1 MFTSGATMRL
11 GNLPNERKLTPTF
24 APMQTLSPNE
34 YFTDPAWV
42 NYALLDVRSPGEY
55 TVGKLP
61 GAQSLPLFTDAER
74 AEVGTLYKQTSP
86 DAALLSGLEIAG
98 GKMRWLVEEA
108 RRLAPGNKVVVH
120 CWRGG
125 QRSGSVAWL
134 LERAGFEV
142 ARLSG
147 GYKSARHYIRR
158 YLGEDRHD
166 FRVLSGPTGSGKTPI
181 LLAMRGLGAKI
192 IDLEGLANHKG
203 SAFGGLGEDAQPSTE
218 EFENRLFAEL
228 RAIPEGEVIWLEDES
243 RLIGHVY
250 LPDEFYNRLC
260 SAPVYTLEQPLEWR
274 IEHLVKNYAKFPK
287 DQLEA
292 SFNRIRKRL
301 GGQHLKAA
309 VDAVANDDFATAAR
323 IALVYYDKAY
333 HHYGE
338 RRQARV
344 VATIQAVSKSS
355 AKVAQ
360 QLIEDY

>member
-1 MFTSGATMRL
+1 MKT
-11 GNLPNERKLTPTF
+11 LTP
-24 APMQTLSPNE
+24 E
-34 YFTDPAWV
+34 DYFTGPSWSG
-42 NYALLDVRSPGEY
+42 YTLLDVRSPGEY
-55 TVGKLP
+55 TTGKLP
-61 GAQSLPLFTDAER
+61 NAESLPLFTDAER

-108 RRLAPGNKVVVH
+108 RRLAPNNKVVVH

-125 QRSGSVAWL
+125 QRSGSVSWL

-142 ARLSG
+142 AKLTG
-147 GYKSARHYIRR
+147 GYKSARHYIRK
-158 YLGEDRHD
+158 YLGEDRHKL
-166 FRVLSGPTGSGKTPI
+166 RVLSGPTGSGKTPI
-181 LLAMRGLGAKI
+181 LLAMRAQGAQV

-203 SAFGGLGEDAQPSTE
+203 SAFGGLGEAPQPSTE
-218 EFENRLFAEL
+218 EFENQLFAAL
-228 RAIPEGEVIWLEDES
+228 RSIPEGATIWLEDES

-250 LPDEFYNRLC
+250 LPDEFYDRLC
-260 SAPVYTLEQPLEWR
+260 SAPVYALEQPLEWR
-274 IEHLVKNYAKFPK
+274 VEHLVENYAKYPK

-292 SFNRIRKRL
+292 SFRRIQKRL

-309 VDAVANDDFATAAR
+309 VEALANDDFASAAR

-344 VATIQAVSKSS
+344 VATVRAVSKS
-355 AKVAQ
+355 AEEVAR
-360 QLIEDY
+360 QLMRL